1 MGLTP
6 EELEAEHE
14 CVTWCRQHGNNPIL
28 EFFGTT
34 FEAFHSACSTLMSKI
49 KTVIPEGSPRAR
61 IRATR
66 REFRVPKEGELGET
80 LGEEA
85 HGMVVVDAGGHPLK
99 YDALSVME
107 SIVAKQSVRL
117 EVD

>member
-1 MGLTP
+1 MNKNSGTFMGLKP

-14 CVTWCRQHGNNPIL
+14 CLTWGRQHGNNPIL

-34 FEAFHSACSTLMSKI
+34 FEAFSSACSTLMAKI

-80 LGEEA
+80 LGDEA

-99 YDALSVME
+99 YDALSVM
-107 SIVAKQSVRL
+107 
-117 EVD
+117 